1 MRGIIG
7 LLCLCLAGCATASIE
22 DAVPA
27 GALAEPVAAQ
37 AQAAASPAAG
47 QAAAGPAY
55 PNLNAEPTAAAP
67 QITEEQRASETAA
80 LRARRDQIAGRGQGA
95 VGSSEA
101 DLRRLAQRHGE
112 DVLKEIENE

>member
-37 AQAAASPAAG
+37 AQAAATPAS
-47 QAAAGPAY
+47 GPAY
-55 PNLNAEPTAAAP
+55 PNLNAEPAAAAP

-80 LRARRDQIAGRGQGA
+80 LRARRDQITGRGQGA